1 MRLPN
6 RITGLVSLAILLVP
20 LSVFAQLPSL
30 RFPEA
35 SQKASVSQRIGLT
48 DISITYNRP
57 GVNNR
62 KIMGALV
69 PYNEVWRAGANENT
83 TISFTDAVWIEGKEL
98 AAGTYGIHMIPTP
111 GEWTVV
117 FSNETS
123 AWGSFS
129 YDTKEDALRIKATPR
144 PSPFTER
151 LSFTFENP
159 TDDSATV
166 DMRWENVS
174 VPFKVTV
181 EVPKVVLANIRK
193 DLAGLPQFTWQAWN
207 RAADYSLRNGGD
219 LGEATAW
226 SERSTSMNRN
236 FQNLRTKA
244 AIAEKNGETKMAADL
259 RTEAMSIA
267 TEADINTYAYGLM
280 NQKKMDEAMALF
292 KKNVQQY
299 PKSWNAYDS
308 LAEAYATSGDKARAI
323 ENYSKARELAK
334 DENQRKRISVELAKL
349 KG

>member
-6 RITGLVSLAILLVP
+6 RITGLVSLAFLLVP
-20 LSVFAQLPSL
+20 LSAFAQLPSL

-48 DISITYNRP
+48 DISIAYHRP

-62 KIMGALV
+62 KVWGGLV

-83 TISFTDAVWIEGKEL
+83 TISFNDAVWIEGKEL

-117 FSNETS
+117 FSNESS

-129 YDTKEDALRIKATPR
+129 YDTKEDALRIKATPQ

-151 LSFTFENP
+151 LSYTFENP
-159 TDDSATV
+159 TDNSAMV
-166 DMRWENVS
+166 EMRWENVR

-193 DLAGLPQFTWQAWN
+193 DLTGLPQFTWQAWN
-207 RAADYSLRNGGD
+207 RAADYALRNGGD
-219 LGEATAW
+219 LSEATEWA
-226 SERSTSMNRN
+226 ERSIAMNRN

-244 AIAEKNGETKMAADL
+244 AIAEKNGDAKMATDL
-259 RTEAMSIA
+259 RAEAMSIA

-308 LAEAYATSGDKARAI
+308 LAEAYANSGDKARAI

-334 DENQRKRISVELAKL
+334 DENQRKRISVEITKL
-349 KG
+349 RG